1 VIAHCFEWTLFQW
14 TRQTVSVCPGESF
27 FFRFVVTTTIP
38 VFRQSSLV
46 CHGEF
51 IFRFVVTTTIPV
63 FRHTVFRQKDFV
75 CPGEFFFR
83 FVVATSNPVQTK
95 GFCLPRGNFFRF
107 VVATSNPVQTKGFCL
122 PRGNFF
128 FVLSSPPQILSR
140 QKDFVCPGEIFFCFV
155 VTTSNH
161 VRTKGLCVCQTEKS
175 SFSSRQQR
183 NVRSVKRS
191 RVFAE
196 TIKKQSARNKFA
208 VGWTLCLAWQGRE
221 LEQDFDSAMPI

>member
-75 CPGEFFFR
+75 CPGEF
-83 FVVATSNPVQTK
+83 
-95 GFCLPRGNFFRF
+95 FFRF